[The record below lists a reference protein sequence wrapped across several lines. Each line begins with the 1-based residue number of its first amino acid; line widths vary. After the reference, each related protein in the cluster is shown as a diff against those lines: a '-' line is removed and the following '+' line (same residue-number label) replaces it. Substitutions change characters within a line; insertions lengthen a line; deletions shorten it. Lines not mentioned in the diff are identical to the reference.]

1 MEDRP
6 RIRQRRAATIRY
18 NGHRFGFGPRRG
30 PARHARIAAALQ
42 ELKKPVAQ
50 PAPMPKG

>member
-1 MEDRP
+1 VQP
-6 RIRQRRAATIRY
+6 TAVHAATIIY
-18 NGHRFGFGPRRG
+18 NGDRFRFGPRRG
-30 PARHARIAAALQ
+30 PVRHARIAAALQ